1 MLRGTAWV
9 VGQGKIEAKT
19 WVQWEGVDVVD
30 ATVAVSCAGVRKEA
44 GAEGADRG
52 AGNATDG
59 FCCAC
64 HSIFSNCCKQAKAAG
79 VS

>member
-9 VGQGKIEAKT
+9 VGRGKMDART

-30 ATVAVSCAGVRKEA
+30 TMVAVSCAGVRKEA
-44 GAEGADRG
+44 GAEGANRE
-52 AGNATDG
+52 AGNAGDG
-59 FCCAC
+59 FCCC
-64 HSIFSNCCKQAKAAG
+64 SITSNCCKQANAAG

>member
-1 MLRGTAWV
+1 M

-19 WVQWEGVDVVD
+19 WVHCEGVDVVD
-30 ATVAVSCAGVRKEA
+30 ATVAVSWAGVHKEA
-44 GAEGADRG
+44 GAEGANRG
-52 AGNATDG
+52 AGDATDG

-64 HSIFSNCCKQAKAAG
+64 CSIFSDCCRQAKAAG

>member
-30 ATVAVSCAGVRKEA
+30 ATVSISCAGVCKEA
-44 GAEGADRG
+44 GAEGGNCEAAGADE
-52 AGNATDG
+52 G
-59 FCCAC
+59 FCCR
-64 HSIFSNCCKQAKAAG
+64 SITSNSCKQANAAG

>member
-1 MLRGTAWV
+1 M

-19 WVQWEGVDVVD
+19 GVQCEGVDVVD
-30 ATVAVSCAGVRKEA
+30 ATVAVSCAGVCKEA
-44 GAEGADRG
+44 GTEGADRE
-52 AGNATDG
+52 AGNAADG

-64 HSIFSNCCKQAKAAG
+64 CSIFSNCCKQAKAAG